1 MALALYKKNA
11 AIQQDESITTDKRAK
26 EKQALFSLKYKLMIL
41 NRNIYNIAIFDLTL
55 DDFFGQ
61 CRFNGMGKQPPQWT
75 SPEIGIESLI

>member
-1 MALALYKKNA
+1 
-11 AIQQDESITTDKRAK
+11 
-26 EKQALFSLKYKLMIL
+26 MIL